1 MNVIERMDAINADK
15 RIADFRVKM
24 KQPYDFKVGYAFIR
38 VKEFV
43 EECGKRGLNCHVSV
57 GGHSATCA

>member
-24 KQPYDFKVGYAFIR
+24 KQPYDFKVGYAFTR
-38 VKEFV
+38 VAVMHTF
-43 EECGKRGLNCHVSV
+43 SI
-57 GGHSATCA
+57 